1 MHTHHRNQ
9 QSRHENPIRKRHD
22 ALKRIGTNEPQS
34 TGMKGLARQ
43 AIQDWRKYLTTK
55 VLLRARE
62 TGCPKKSRDLVPTF
76 EANPVVFQG
85 CESESLFHHGHG
97 RGMLDFGGIVAPGRV
112 SD

>member
-43 AIQDWRKYLTTK
+43 AIQDWRKYLTAK

-76 EANPVVFQG
+76 EANPVVFQR
-85 CESESLFHHGHG
+85 L
-97 RGMLDFGGIVAPGRV
+97 APGRGI
-112 SD
+112 SWGSLSPWLSAAL